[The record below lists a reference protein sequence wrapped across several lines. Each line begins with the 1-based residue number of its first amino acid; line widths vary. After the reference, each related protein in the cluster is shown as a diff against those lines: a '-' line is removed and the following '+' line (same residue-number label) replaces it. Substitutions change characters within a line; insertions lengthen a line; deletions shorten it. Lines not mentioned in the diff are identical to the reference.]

1 MQDVQC
7 RTWIWIRQKVLSD
20 RTRIRLRIHNTDYSF
35 LKNVAKY
42 SSVDLVTVYKVSKI
56 SETST
61 GTVDPDPELF
71 GIVDT
76 GTFYTLSKTGSDL
89 VDIIIF
95 EVCAIF
101 FF

>member
-1 MQDVQC
+1 M
-7 RTWIWIRQKVLSD
+7 IYSGSNSGSGSSKKVRSD
-20 RTRIRLRIHNTDYSF
+20 RIRIHNTEF
-35 LKNVAKY
+35 ILKNVATY

-76 GTFYTLSKTGSDL
+76 GT
-89 VDIIIF
+89 
-95 EVCAIF
+95 
-101 FF
+101 